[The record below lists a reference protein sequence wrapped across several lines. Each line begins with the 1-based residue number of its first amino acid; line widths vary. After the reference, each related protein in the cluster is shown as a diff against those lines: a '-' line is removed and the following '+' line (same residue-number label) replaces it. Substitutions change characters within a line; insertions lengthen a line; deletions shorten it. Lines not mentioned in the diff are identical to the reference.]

1 MNPLEESG
9 NSRPGESQGIVWRD
23 KREDN
28 ELRSVSVLTGEG
40 ASREAKPMKMSFPPL
55 GSVLFPKG
63 HTPLTHTYTLFNRWY
78 MGLASLA
85 CVCLFSNDYCS

>member
-40 ASREAKPMKMSFPPL
+40 ASRDAKPMKMSFPPL

-63 HTPLTHTYTLFNRWY
+63 HPSHTHIHPVQSVVHEDGQF
-78 MGLASLA
+78 SL
-85 CVCLFSNDYCS
+85 CVFIFK